1 MSADEDPSSRL
12 SPQDRARRV
21 RVSAD
26 QPAAQSE
33 STATSGIALP
43 GAPVHEAD
51 TVFLNSLIR
60 AQLRLAAGC
69 LAGFLLVSL
78 VLTLMVLVIARSAD
92 PILFGV
98 PLSWLL
104 QAYAYYPV
112 VLVFAIVYARGAAR
126 NERRYRSLTDDGR
139 GTDL

>member
-1 MSADEDPSSRL
+1 VSSGEDGVGLTSEG
-12 SPQDRARRV
+12 RARRV
-21 RVSAD
+21 RVTAD
-26 QPAAQSE
+26 QPAARPE
-33 STATSGIALP
+33 SAATSGIALP

-51 TVFLNSLIR
+51 TVFLNGLIR

-78 VLTLMVLVIARSAD
+78 VLTLMVLIVARTAD
-92 PILFGV
+92 PTLFGV

-112 VLVFAIVYARGAAR
+112 IVIFAIIYARGAAR
-126 NERRYRSLTDDGR
+126 NERRYRALADDGR
-139 GTDL
+139 GAP

>member
-1 MSADEDPSSRL
+1 MSAGEDRSRL
-12 SPQDRARRV
+12 SPQDRERRV
-21 RVSAD
+21 RVTAD
-26 QPAAQSE
+26 PPSSKVE

-51 TVFLNSLIR
+51 TVFLNGLIR

-78 VLTLMVLVIARSAD
+78 VLTLMVLIIARSAD
-92 PILFGV
+92 PTVFGV

-104 QAYAYYPV
+104 QAYAYYPII
-112 VLVFAIVYARGAAR
+112 LIFAILYARGATR
-126 NERRYRSLTDDGR
+126 NERRYRALADDGR
-139 GTDL
+139 GANP